1 MTNPLVE
8 KMNRRLAKIKPSDIR
23 TFDAVVSDVPGMVK
37 LTLGEPDFNTPEHIK
52 AAAIKAIEENQSHY
66 APSNGTDGLKEAATY
81 FVNKHYNLHY
91 TPDETIITVGATESL
106 YTVFASI
113 LNEGDEV
120 LVPTPTFPLYFA
132 DIAVTGG
139 KSVFI
144 NTASNGFVLTP
155 EMLDEAYK
163 AHPNAKAVLLN
174 YPSNPTGV
182 TYTRDEI
189 KALADYLKDKDL
201 FVIADEIYS
210 EITFDQPHTSIAEFL
225 PEKTI
230 LINGVSKSHAM
241 TGWRIGT
248 LHAPLEIAQELSKIH
263 QFTVTVA
270 GTMNMVAAE
279 AAFREGFDDGVA
291 MKKEYEK
298 RRDYL
303 VSELSKLGFESAKP
317 SGAFYLFMKIP
328 DGMEQDS
335 TKFCYDLA
343 DRVKLA
349 LIAGSAFGP
358 GGEGYVRLSYAA
370 SMDDLKEAVKRLAE
384 YKKMVLD

>member
-1 MTNPLVE
+1 MTNPLLG
-8 KMNRRLAKIKPSDIR
+8 KMNRRLADIKPSDIR
-23 TFDAVVSDVPGMVK
+23 AFDEKVSPVPGMLK

-52 AAAIKAIEENQSHY
+52 EAGIKAIKNNMSHY
-66 APSNGTDGLKEAATY
+66 APSNGTQGLKEAAAD
-81 FVNKHYNLHY
+81 FINKHYNLHY

-113 LNEGDEV
+113 INEGDEV

-132 DIAVTGG
+132 DISVSGG
-139 KSVFI
+139 KPIFI
-144 NTASNGFVLTP
+144 DTSHNGFVVTP
-155 EMLDEAYK
+155 ELLDQAFKSHSNVK
-163 AHPNAKAVLLN
+163 AIMLN

-182 TYTRDEI
+182 TYTREEVKEI
-189 KALADYLKDKDL
+189 ADYLKDKDI
-201 FVIADEIYS
+201 FVIADEIYA
-210 EITFDQPHTSIAEFL
+210 EITYGEAHTSIAEFL

-248 LHAPLEIAQELSKIH
+248 INAPAEITRELGKIH
-263 QFTVTVA
+263 QFTVTAA
-270 GTMNMVAAE
+270 GTMNMAAAE
-279 AAFREGFDDGVA
+279 EAFKNGYDDGA
-291 MKKEYEK
+291 EMKKEYEK

-303 VSELSKLGFESAKP
+303 VDSMAQLGFECAKP
-317 SGAFYLFMKIP
+317 SGAFYLFVKIP

-335 TKFCYDLA
+335 FKLCYDMA

-349 LIAGSAFGP
+349 LIPGASFGP

-370 SMDDLKEAVKRLAE
+370 SMEDLKEAVKRLTE
-384 YKKMVLD
+384 YKKMILG